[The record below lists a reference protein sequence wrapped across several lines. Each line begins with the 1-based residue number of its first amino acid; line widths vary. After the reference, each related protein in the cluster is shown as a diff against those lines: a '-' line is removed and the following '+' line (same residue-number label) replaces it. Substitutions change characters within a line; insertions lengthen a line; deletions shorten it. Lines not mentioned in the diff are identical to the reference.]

1 MVPARPSAIS
11 RAPTKP
17 QIAVTAIVASSPPPV
32 VIPTHDDSAPA
43 PAPAS
48 IIAARLVA
56 GPPVSAKAASS
67 APPASE
73 TPAATFPV
81 ATPSVSGRPTPMA
94 LRKPLPTVTC
104 ARWTLNAARAVRA
117 RVGSLWAAES
127 RAPSIIVGRWS
138 PRPPRGRG

>member
-81 ATPSVSGRPTPMA
+81 ATPSVSGQADADGIAQAAAPGDLRAQGPERRASRP
-94 LRKPLPTVTC
+94 RE
-104 ARWTLNAARAVRA
+104 
-117 RVGSLWAAES
+117 VGSRWAAES